1 MKAME
6 DYKPS
11 ILLNTIKAK
20 QIMHSIPVNMQVRVQ
35 SIRYAKELFIESF
48 RGNKGGWSQQIISD
62 GGDSRNSTSLIG
74 QDPSAGN
81 YSRHLGSSANTIGPI
96 AGNKH
101 HH

>member
-62 GGDSRNSTSLIG
+62 RWGFQELDVSDRPGSIGGKLQPPFG
-74 QDPSAGN
+74 V
-81 YSRHLGSSANTIGPI
+81 
-96 AGNKH
+96 
-101 HH
+101 